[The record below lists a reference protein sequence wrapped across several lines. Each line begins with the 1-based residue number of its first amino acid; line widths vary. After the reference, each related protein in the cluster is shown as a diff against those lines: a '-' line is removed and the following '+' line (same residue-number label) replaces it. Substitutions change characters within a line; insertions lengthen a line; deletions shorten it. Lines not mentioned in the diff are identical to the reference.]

1 MLTQKLHDK
10 FVYDRRMN
18 LLSDI
23 ISSQLHDGEKV
34 LDIGCGDG
42 KIDYLIMQKKNVK
55 IHGVDVLLRDKRYI
69 PVEEYDGK
77 LLPFNDDSFDVVIFI
92 DVLHHIENQIDI
104 LTEAKR
110 VAREIIIIKDHLLK
124 GVLANA
130 TLKFMDY
137 FGNAH
142 YGVALTYNYLDKTTW
157 ESIFIKLDLDPKI
170 WVDKLNLYP
179 FPFNLLFDRKLHFV
193 TNLLVRKKG
202 VVHPLAN

>member
-1 MLTQKLHDK
+1 VLTQKLHDK